1 MCAERIRAGATP
13 RTTSNA
19 KRPAVTLLEE
29 DPVFRSAVFS
39 SLLVSVLWPGASFA
53 QQPPPVPPTSHAPQT
68 KTQPPAQPVLDAEAA
83 AAKSDWKTAD
93 GILTPWIAAHPDDAR
108 ALFDAGYVADAENHL
123 DQAASLYRRATQVN
137 PSSFEAHLSL
147 GLLLAR
153 QGKLDEARSELATAT
168 TLDPGNGGAD
178 LKARAWRAL
187 AQIDRPRPGRP
198 GDPAEASND
207 LLQALKLS
215 PETEDDTLLAA
226 SLAEDTG
233 QNDAAEAA
241 YRRVLAEDPQ
251 SEAASSGLAHLLIDQ
266 KQYPEAETVLRSG
279 LAKTPD
285 DPVLTAQLALVL
297 ADQNDPQ
304 ALPLVQKLHQ
314 THPEEAGI
322 TRMLARLLSD
332 SGQYAASDQL
342 YAGLLA
348 SNPNDED
355 LLIAHG
361 QNLVEEKDFMQ
372 AFAVFKKVT
381 DLDPSS
387 PEGWSGLAFTASK
400 TSQPSIALHALT
412 MRSKYLP
419 ENASTYF
426 LWATSYDTLHD
437 KAEAAVYYHHFL
449 DSAAGRFPNQEW
461 QARQRLRL
469 LEK

>member
-1 MCAERIRAGATP
+1 M
-13 RTTSNA
+13 
-19 KRPAVTLLEE
+19 
-29 DPVFRSAVFS
+29 FRSAVFA
-39 SLLVSVLWPGASFA
+39 SLLASLWWPAAAFPQQAPSVSPAPAASAAESQPVA
-53 QQPPPVPPTSHAPQT
+53 QQ
-68 KTQPPAQPVLDAEAA
+68 VLDAESAI
-83 AAKSDWKTAD
+83 AKSDWKTAD
-93 GILTPWIAAHPDDAR
+93 SILTPWIAAHPGDAR
-108 ALFDAGYVADAENHL
+108 ALFDAGYVADADNRL
-123 DQAASLYRRATQVN
+123 DQAESLYRRATQAD
-137 PSSFEAHLSL
+137 PQSFEAHVSL

-153 QGKLDEARSELATAT
+153 EGKLDAARPELATAT
-168 TLDPGNGGAD
+168 TLDPGPAGPA

-187 AQIDRPRPGRP
+187 AQIDRPRPDRP
-198 GDPAEASND
+198 GDAAEASND

-233 QNDAAEAA
+233 QDDAAEAA

-251 SEAASSGLAHLLIDQ
+251 SEAATSGLAHILIEK
-266 KQYPEAETVLRSG
+266 KQYPDAESILRAG

-297 ADQNDPQ
+297 ADQNDPG
-304 ALPLVQKLHQ
+304 ALPMVQKLHQ
-314 THPEEAGI
+314 NHPNDVGI

-348 SNPNDED
+348 SNPNDEN
-355 LLIAHG
+355 LLVAHG
-361 QNLVEEKDFMQ
+361 QNLVEEKKFAD
-372 AFAVFKKVT
+372 AFTVFKKVT
-381 DLDPSS
+381 DLNPSNA
-387 PEGWSGLAFTASK
+387 EGWSGVAFTASK
-400 TSQPSIALHALT
+400 TGQPSVTLHALT
-412 MRSKYLP
+412 MRSKFLP

-449 DSAAGRFPNQEW
+449 ESAAGRFPNQEW
-461 QARQRLRL
+461 QARQRLRV